1 MNYEKWFQPKLW
13 KTQKHFRKSF
23 EIIFGENLHCKFPTV
38 LTAIM
43 ATPTAEYFEKLLSAL
58 LSIIPVISGLISG
71 ISGLDNGK
79 LELLHQWMID
89 VLKTTSKSYPGPDY
103 VFLIFSL
110 NSLRFFFSHK
120 RNCHKH
126 KKSWAIFQNFNC
138 WMIKLIKTPILP
150 NFQVLFLV

>member
-1 MNYEKWFQPKLW
+1 MKL
-13 KTQKHFRKSF
+13 F
-23 EIIFGENLHCKFPTV
+23 FGENAHCKFPTV
-38 LTAIM
+38 LPAIM

-103 VFLIFSL
+103 VLLIFSL
-110 NSLRFFFSHK
+110 NSLRLFFHN
-120 RNCHKH
+120 RN
-126 KKSWAIFQNFNC
+126 
-138 WMIKLIKTPILP
+138 
-150 NFQVLFLV
+150 

>member
-1 MNYEKWFQPKLW
+1 MYSW
-13 KTQKHFRKSF
+13 
-23 EIIFGENLHCKFPTV
+23 ENAHNKFPIV
-38 LTAIM
+38 LTAMM

-103 VFLIFSL
+103 VFLIFSQ
-110 NSLRFFFSHK
+110 FSQ
-120 RNCHKH
+120 
-126 KKSWAIFQNFNC
+126 I
-138 WMIKLIKTPILP
+138 
-150 NFQVLFLV
+150 

>member
-1 MNYEKWFQPKLW
+1 MKNTKALFYDLFSNGLS
-13 KTQKHFRKSF
+13 KTLFILVFESF
-23 EIIFGENLHCKFPTV
+23 EIIFGENSHYKSPTV
-38 LTAIM
+38 LPAIM

-103 VFLIFSL
+103 VFFIFSL
-110 NSLRFFFSHK
+110 SILSDFFSHK
-120 RNCHKH
+120 
-126 KKSWAIFQNFNC
+126 
-138 WMIKLIKTPILP
+138 
-150 NFQVLFLV
+150 

>member
-1 MNYEKWFQPKLW
+1 MFLKVLKL
-13 KTQKHFRKSF
+13 F
-23 EIIFGENLHCKFPTV
+23 FGENAHCKFPTV
-38 LTAIM
+38 LTAMM

-103 VFLIFSL
+103 AFLIFFL
-110 NSLRFFFSHK
+110 NSLRFFSH
-120 RNCHKH
+120 N
-126 KKSWAIFQNFNC
+126 I
-138 WMIKLIKTPILP
+138 
-150 NFQVLFLV
+150 

>member
-1 MNYEKWFQPKLW
+1 
-13 KTQKHFRKSF
+13 
-23 EIIFGENLHCKFPTV
+23 
-38 LTAIM
+38 M

-110 NSLRFFFSHK
+110 NSLRFFFS
-120 RNCHKH
+120 
-126 KKSWAIFQNFNC
+126 Q
-138 WMIKLIKTPILP
+138 IKLSNFAKLQFLNDKIDQNTNFSKSP
-150 NFQVLFLV
+150 NAKCFFV

>member
-1 MNYEKWFQPKLW
+1 MKL
-13 KTQKHFRKSF
+13 F
-23 EIIFGENLHCKFPTV
+23 FGENTHYKFPIV
-38 LTAIM
+38 LTAMM

-103 VFLIFSL
+103 IFLFSL
-110 NSLRFFFSHK
+110 NSLRFFFLETDTQ
-120 RNCHKH
+120 
-126 KKSWAIFQNFNC
+126 KSRAILQNFNS

-150 NFQVLFLV
+150 KYQARRYFLYN

>member
-1 MNYEKWFQPKLW
+1 MIYFR
-13 KTQKHFRKSF
+13 TDFRKIKFSKVLKLF
-23 EIIFGENLHCKFPTV
+23 FGEYTHCKFPNV
-38 LTAIM
+38 LTAMM

-110 NSLRFFFSHK
+110 NYVRFFFLARK
-120 RNCHKH
+120 TDTKLQFLNDK
-126 KKSWAIFQNFNC
+126 IDQNTNFA
-138 WMIKLIKTPILP
+138 KLPIAK
-150 NFQVLFLV
+150 FFCIMQFFDQ

>member
-1 MNYEKWFQPKLW
+1 
-13 KTQKHFRKSF
+13 
-23 EIIFGENLHCKFPTV
+23 
-38 LTAIM
+38 M

-110 NSLRFFFSHK
+110 NSLRFLNFLT
-120 RNCHKH
+120 RETDTH
-126 KKSWAIFQNFNC
+126 KKNAEQFC
-138 WMIKLIKTPILP
+138 KTSILE
-150 NFQVLFLV
+150 